1 MNWYV
6 ALFIGYV
13 LGIICVLIKSAM
25 KKPDGVFRIDLS
37 DPMDESLKLEL
48 LKPLSRVINESY
60 IFFKVEVINDE
71 SREKQRL

>member
-13 LGIICVLIKSAM
+13 LGIVCVLIKSAM
-25 KKPDGVFRIDLS
+25 KKPDGVFRIYLG

-48 LKPLSRVINESY
+48 LKPLSRVINEQY